1 VVFSLTR
8 PTEAVIERQV
18 GTAAH
23 LPASVAPLLSLD
35 SGLGNVRLPFGF
47 AHDRLRTC
55 LGTGEAV
62 FGAAKR
68 AFERWAM
75 FDLGWVRVAN
85 PQALIAAGQ
94 IVAVEVHTVG
104 LWTLNL
110 SRITAV
116 VDTPGRFGFI
126 YATTAMHV
134 EQGEERFLL
143 AFDAA
148 SGDVWY
154 ELEAVSC
161 PRDPLAR
168 LGFPV
173 TRAFQH
179 RFALDSHRQMREEA
193 LAEQA
198 IS

>member
-8 PTEAVIERQV
+8 PTPEAIERQI
-18 GTAAH
+18 AAAGH
-23 LPASVAPLLSLD
+23 LPSSVAPLLSLE
-35 SGLGNVRLPFGF
+35 SGLGDVRLPLGF

-55 LGTGEAV
+55 LGQGQSV
-62 FGAAKR
+62 FLVAKR
-68 AFERWAM
+68 AFERWTM

-85 PQALIAAGQ
+85 APALIAIEQ
-94 IVAVEVHTVG
+94 IVAVEVHTIG

-110 SRITAV
+110 SRITAA
-116 VDTPGRFGFI
+116 VDTPGRFGFV

-143 AFDAA
+143 EYDSAT
-148 SGDVWY
+148 SSVWY
-154 ELEAVSC
+154 DLEAVSR
-161 PRDPLAR
+161 PRHPLTR

-179 RFALDSHRQMREEA
+179 RFARDSHERMREEI
-193 LAEQA
+193 QTPRP
-198 IS
+198 